1 VPLVPAAIY
10 ALYMKSRHT
19 TLVGSLARSFGI
31 DEENATDLVAEFRD
45 DGTIAIREE
54 PVDRKLKRGEKLP
67 EVVINIRETWDAG
80 KKKANNAAAAP
91 KAIESAIDRVIARL
105 PIADLSGSPDKVGY
119 NAKAW
124 LMNELQKEFH
134 PNN

>member
-1 VPLVPAAIY
+1 
-10 ALYMKSRHT
+10 MKSRHT